1 MGVVFER
8 HGGEA
13 YTVVVA
19 DAIVEKETLDS
30 DLEAIKG
37 YFRSLRRDDI
47 KFPVRVNEIE
57 VALGQ
62 LNGRV
67 DGCGQCNINRLLIRG
82 LNQLN
87 HGSFEEAD
95 EAASELGPNVTME
108 VNLYVLL

>member
-13 YTVVVA
+13 DTIVVA

-67 DGCGQCNINRLLIRG
+67 DGCGQCNINRFLI
-82 LNQLN
+82 
-87 HGSFEEAD
+87 
-95 EAASELGPNVTME
+95 
-108 VNLYVLL
+108 